1 MKKWKLYILL
11 CFAVLAL
18 SCVHAQ
24 TGLQQIIIE
33 KYYISNAADSI
44 SANSDL
50 SAAGYPTGTL
60 PVGSV
65 TYRIFADLAP
75 NWGVQVVYGV
85 NAHPL
90 RLQTTTQFFNHPN
103 GNTTAGPFATSSVGI
118 LSSGTTLLDSYLTS
132 GGVTPQRFGV
142 LKTEDN
148 SAAVPSGGGANYIS
162 SGSPTLSN
170 NDPNTAPA
178 LTAFDGIYRVTTPA
192 IIGMTM
198 LGDAAN
204 SLLNLFTDG
213 SSVGNSFVSTNCT
226 WGVLGQQTGP
236 FPSGTNR
243 VLLGQ
248 FTTNGV
254 FTYELN
260 LQLRN
265 SLNFQVENYVSSN
278 AASGEY
284 LFPPLKGVIAPPYI
298 YSFTPT
304 SASPGANVTING
316 KGFVSVGKVLFNG
329 INAPNFTVVN
339 QQQINAIVP
348 SGAVSG
354 FIAVVNA
361 YDTAFSASPINIIP
375 AFPFTVNMFIEGLY
389 IGGGLMSGLL
399 SPNIVDSVKIQLR
412 EPVAPFTILHSQ
424 STLLS
429 RNGQTVLVVP
439 GLLSGNS
446 AYIVVR
452 HRNSIETW
460 SKVPVVLNSGGSFSF
475 KN

>member
-1 MKKWKLYILL
+1 MKKLKLYNLL
-11 CFAVLAL
+11 CFAFL
-18 SCVHAQ
+18 SLSSVHAQ

-44 SANSDL
+44 SANADL

-75 NWGVQVVYGV
+75 DWGVQVVYGV
-85 NAHPL
+85 NGHPL

-103 GNTTAGPFATSSVGI
+103 GNTTAGPFATSSVGT

-132 GGVTPQRFGV
+132 GGVTTQRFGV

-148 SAAVPSGGGANYIS
+148 SAAVPTGGGANYIS
-162 SGSPTLSN
+162 SGSTTLSN

-178 LTAFDGIYRVTTPA
+178 LTAFDGIYRVTSPT

-204 SLLNLFTDG
+204 SNVNLFTDG
-213 SSVGNSFVSTNCT
+213 SVVGNSLVSTNCT

-265 SLNFQVENYVSSN
+265 SVNFQVENYVSSN

-284 LFPPLKGVIAPPYI
+284 LFPSLKGAIAPPYI
-298 YSFTPT
+298 FSFSPS
-304 SASPGANVTING
+304 SASPGANITING
-316 KGFVSVGKVLFNG
+316 KGFVSVSKVLMNG
-329 INAPNFTVVN
+329 VASASYTVVN
-339 QQQINAIVP
+339 ENQIIAQVP
-348 SGAVSG
+348 SGATTG
-354 FIAVVNA
+354 LIAVINA
-361 YDTAFSASPINIIP
+361 YDTAFSATPLNIVSS
-375 AFPFTVNMFIEGLY
+375 FPLSVNLFVEGLY
-389 IGGGLMSGLL
+389 TGGGMMAEVLA
-399 SPNIVDSVKIQLR
+399 PNKADSVTIALH
-412 EPVAPFTILHSQ
+412 APASPYGALYSQQTILNSTGQ
-424 STLLS
+424 STILAP
-429 RNGQTVLVVP
+429 GTLV
-439 GLLSGNS
+439 
-446 AYIVVR
+446 
-452 HRNSIETW
+452 
-460 SKVPVVLNSGGSFSF
+460 
-475 KN
+475 